1 VIVLLHGV
9 GLDHTIWDPV
19 IERLRAAGL
28 EDIVAEDL
36 PGHGGHRIEGPASL
50 RSLAP
55 ELTQPCHLVGFS
67 LGGLIATRIA
77 ADRPDLVQSL
87 TLVATVANRNAMQRA
102 AVEAR
107 MAAATADFGAS
118 VDAALD
124 RWGCPRGGDV
134 ERIMRANDV
143 PSYLAAYRVFC
154 EADPE
159 TWPLYP
165 SLAMPVL
172 AITGA
177 DDAGSTPAMT
187 EAIAA
192 AVPDGRAVIV
202 PGARHLVMLDAP
214 DAVADAIISNV
225 RRAGWPSSN

>member
-9 GLDHTIWDPV
+9 GLDHTIWGPV
-19 IERLRAAGL
+19 VERLDAAGYDDL
-28 EDIVAEDL
+28 VADDL
-36 PGHGGHRIEGPASL
+36 PGHGGHRLDGPATL

-55 ELTQPCHLVGFS
+55 ELPGPCHLVGFS
-67 LGGLIATRIA
+67 LGGLIATRLA
-77 ADRPDLVQSL
+77 ADRPGLVRSL
-87 TLVATVANRNAMQRA
+87 TLVATVADRTPEQRA
-102 AVEAR
+102 AVATR
-107 MAAATADFGAS
+107 LATATADFGAS
-118 VDAALD
+118 VDVALE
-124 RWGCPRGGDV
+124 RWGCPPGGDI

-154 EADPE
+154 EADDE
-159 TWPLYP
+159 TWALYP

-177 DDAGSTPAMT
+177 DDAGSTPAMS

-192 AVPDGRAVIV
+192 AVPDGRVVIV

-225 RRAGWPSSN
+225 RRA